1 MFYQC
6 ATNTCADD
14 NTKHTTMAAGC
25 TQSGFGQGK
34 TLCIIGHGHGLMQ
47 PTGQITCK
55 VMTIHVFNA
64 GIPHQSCT
72 GIDAAWRAKTHRM
85 LAYTGGGYGCKI
97 LLPDVGENLL
107 PAQICLCRATL
118 AV

>member
-1 MFYQC
+1 
-6 ATNTCADD
+6 
-14 NTKHTTMAAGC
+14 
-25 TQSGFGQGK
+25 
-34 TLCIIGHGHGLMQ
+34 MQ

-64 GIPHQSCT
+64 GIPQQSCVS
-72 GIDAAWRAKTHRM
+72 IDAAWSTQANGM
-85 LAYTGGGYGCKI
+85 LAYVCGGYGCKI